1 MSCITAPLDIVV
13 NKQTEKLCKLKC
25 SYQFTY
31 QTTSLQIQNEGSFL
45 VMNTDETAT
54 PPVIYNDNPYT
65 IVACALLTPS
75 MHTFAGKNADAELI
89 IMHQKVNSQ
98 KYLFVCVPIKSS
110 STSTD
115 DSATYF
121 DLIMA
126 EVAQTAP
133 ASGQN
138 TIFVNNTFSL
148 KSMVPMAPYYSYTG
162 SHPFFTGDI
171 CPSILDNET
180 SYEPFMNMDYIVFH
194 IDDAITMSPQ
204 ALRILKQVIPT
215 KFPFVTV
222 PESQNPKGLF
232 FNPNG
237 PVPAV
242 KGEIYIDCR
251 PTGADGEILVTARQD
266 SGGFLNNATLKKIW
280 NYTFMKIIIG
290 ALVMLLIWRMAM
302 KAITG
307 IAANSS
313 RMNGG
318 GASGAGASGAGA
330 GASGAGASVRLKK

>member
-31 QTTSLQIQNEGSFL
+31 QTTSLQIQNVGSFL

-171 CPSILDNET
+171 CPNILDNET

-318 GASGAGASGAGA
+318 GASGAGAS
-330 GASGAGASVRLKK
+330 VRLKK